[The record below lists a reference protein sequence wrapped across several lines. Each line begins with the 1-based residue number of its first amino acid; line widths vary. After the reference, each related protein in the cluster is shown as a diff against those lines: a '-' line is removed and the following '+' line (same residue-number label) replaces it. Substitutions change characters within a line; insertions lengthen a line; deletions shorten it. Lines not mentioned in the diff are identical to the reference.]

1 MKPSVLT
8 TVAELRAAADA
19 VRSNGGRVGLVPT
32 LGALHRGHLAL
43 MRIAQELTDQLI
55 VSIFLN
61 PTQFGPGE
69 DLARYPRDLLGDLEQ
84 CRARRVDMVFAP
96 GPEEMY
102 PPGER
107 TRVVVSGLTE
117 HLCGRSRPTHFQGV
131 ATIVTKLFAAVGPCT
146 AVFGR
151 KDYQQ
156 LKVIERLVKD
166 LMLPVTVVPAP
177 IMREPDGLALS
188 SRNRYLE
195 PDARER
201 ALGLVRALS
210 QAHATHA
217 AGERRVG
224 ALIDRARRTLESS
237 GLGVDY
243 VAISHPESLEPFDPS
258 EQLAGP
264 AHLALAAFVDG
275 TRLIDNL
282 VLGEES
288 DPLAA
293 PGAALERILGPTGA
307 E

>member
-8 TVAELRAAADA
+8 TVVELRAAAHA
-19 VRSNGGRVGLVPT
+19 SRSSGRRVGLVPT

-43 MRIAQELTDQLI
+43 IRMAQRLTDQVI
-55 VSIFLN
+55 VSLFVN

-69 DLARYPRDLLGDLEQ
+69 DLARYPRDLEGDLEQ
-84 CRARRVDMVFAP
+84 CRALGVDMVFAP
-96 GPEEMY
+96 DAEEMY
-102 PPGER
+102 PAGDS
-107 TRVVVSGLTE
+107 TRVIVSGLTE

-156 LKVIERLVKD
+156 LKVIERLVTD
-166 LMLPVTVVPAP
+166 LMLPVTVIPAP

-188 SRNRYLE
+188 SRNRYLAS
-195 PDARER
+195 DRRQR

-210 QAHATHA
+210 EAHAAHA
-217 AGERRVG
+217 AGERNVGQLLGRVQE
-224 ALIDRARRTLESS
+224 LLRQS
-237 GLGVDY
+237 GLAIDY
-243 VAISHPESLEPFDPS
+243 ASINHPETLEPFDPS
-258 EQLAGP
+258 ERLSGP
-264 AHLALAAFVDG
+264 ALLALAGFVED

-282 VLGEES
+282 VLGEEA

-293 PGAALERILGPTGA
+293 PGATLDRILGPAGA
-307 E
+307 V